1 MSVEIVKSEIF
12 GPIKREHFRL
22 FTGTRAEF
30 YARLIEYLDESL
42 FGDSIEI
49 VRPKTVK
56 RAIEEF
62 ISMRNIQAMIDS
74 GEPEGDESGAL
85 HDVAYARLIS
95 CGWLIEYRDRM
106 RKIVD
111 IDSDARLL
119 LQALLDIKEGR
130 VRSFGGEV
138 LQVKTLLDAAINN
151 PSDAAQNIHAAGS
164 QARRFLTNL
173 KAIAGALRRIEQ
185 EMRETRTVGDMM
197 NSFFTSLVSDT
208 LIQDY
213 KNLRSQNNPYRFR
226 HDLIVAAERLSG
238 DSLTLGA
245 LADSLVTEGRA
256 PNAAAAEMRIQEDIA
271 VILKVFVMVDEH
283 LDMIERTNARIER
296 RIRNMI
302 RFLDRMGD
310 DQTGVF
316 LDAAKSLGE
325 RRDINPDQNLPI
337 SLDLLIPQPPIN
349 AASLYRARAKPK
361 KTPPAVARQK
371 TPDPAYEA
379 YQLAKERY
387 GERARVTPQK
397 VRNYLAAQ
405 LGDKTAM
412 FGSDMK
418 IETLDDFF
426 VFERLPEIKTQFPEE
441 LQEIRITRRNE
452 NTIKNEWITC
462 PDFEV
467 VFDGIGNQHA

>member
-1 MSVEIVKSEIF
+1 MTKGIDQSRIF

-22 FTGTRAEF
+22 FVGSRAEF
-30 YARLIEYLDESL
+30 YARLIEHLDETL
-42 FGDSIEI
+42 FGMSVEI
-49 VRPKTVK
+49 IRPKTVK

-62 ISMRNIQAMIDS
+62 ISMRNIRAMIES
-74 GEPEGDESGAL
+74 GEPEEDETGAL
-85 HDVAYARLIS
+85 HDVAYARLVNS
-95 CGWLIEYRDRM
+95 GWLIEYRDRM

-138 LQVKTLLDAAINN
+138 LQVKTLLEAAINN
-151 PSDAAQNIHAAGS
+151 PSEAAQNIHAAGS
-164 QARRFLTNL
+164 QARRFLSNL

-185 EMRETRTVGDMM
+185 EMRETRTVGSMM
-197 NSFFTSLVSDT
+197 DSFFTSLISDT

-226 HDLIVAAERLSG
+226 HDLIVSAERLST
-238 DSLTLGA
+238 DTLTLGA
-245 LADSLVTEGRA
+245 LSDSLVAEGRA
-256 PNAAAAEMRIQEDIA
+256 PNPAAAEIGIQEDIS
-271 VILKVFVMVDEH
+271 VILKVFVIVDEH

-310 DQTGVF
+310 DQTGSF
-316 LDAAKSLGE
+316 LDAAKALGE
-325 RRDINPDQNLPI
+325 RKDITSDQDLPL
-337 SLDLLIPQPPIN
+337 SLDVLIPQPPID
-349 AASLYRARAKPK
+349 AASLYRARAKPR
-361 KTPPAVARQK
+361 KTPPAVAKQK
-371 TPDPAYEA
+371 TPDPALEA
-379 YQLAKERY
+379 YQMAKEIY

-397 VRNYLAAQ
+397 VRDYLTGQ
-405 LGDKTAM
+405 LQGK
-412 FGSDMK
+412 GSMLGSEMK

-426 VFERLPEIKTQFPEE
+426 VFERLPEIKTQFPEG
-441 LQEIRITRRNE
+441 LPEIHITQQSK
-452 NTIKNEWITC
+452 NTIENEWITC

-467 VFDGIGNQHA
+467 VYDGIGIQNA